1 MPLRK
6 WITSLNY
13 AIEGILIAAKT
24 EKHIRYHI
32 VAASVVVIF
41 SYVAGITRV
50 EFLVVLL
57 SVLSVI
63 VTELINTAI
72 EASID
77 LLSPDIH
84 PKARIAKDTAA
95 GAVLITAVG
104 AAIVGY
110 IILIPYIRYYFED
123 GLYFVKHSSSDVTML
138 SLIIVTVV
146 VIITK
151 ALSGTGHPL
160 RGGMPSG
167 HAALS
172 FSIWASIT
180 VITNNF
186 VASMLS
192 FILAS
197 VIAQSRVATK
207 IHTRWEVIL
216 GGITGATITF
226 WLFKIFN

>member
-24 EKHIRYHI
+24 QRHLRYHI
-32 VAASVVVIF
+32 IVASLVVIF

-50 EFLVVLL
+50 EFLVILL

-72 EASID
+72 ETTID
-77 LLSPDIH
+77 IISPERH

-95 GAVLITAVG
+95 GAVLITAIG
-104 AAIVGY
+104 AVIVGY

-123 GLYFVKHSSSDVTML
+123 GLYFVKHSGTDITML
-138 SLIIVTVV
+138 SIILVTVM

-151 ALSGTGHPL
+151 AVTGTGHPL

-167 HAALS
+167 HSALS

-180 VITNNF
+180 MITGNF
-186 VASMLS
+186 LVSLLS
-192 FILAS
+192 FILA
-197 VIAQSRVATK
+197 VIIAQSRVATN

-216 GGITGATITF
+216 GGIVGAVITLT
-226 WLFKIFN
+226 LFKIFH